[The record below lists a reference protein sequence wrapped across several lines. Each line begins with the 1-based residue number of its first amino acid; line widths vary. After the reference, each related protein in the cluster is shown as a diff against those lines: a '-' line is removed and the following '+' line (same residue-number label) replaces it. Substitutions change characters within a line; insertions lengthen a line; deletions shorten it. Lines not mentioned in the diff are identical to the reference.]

1 MTQATSRPLGKRV
14 LGVALMLL
22 GAAMIG
28 WGAHYLTINGTCSST
43 GYVSY
48 GPVPKCGGGEFF
60 YITATFFAGPAVA
73 LVGWGYAQVFS
84 LLWPLVSL
92 CVGAGMVT
100 IRLDQNAAT
109 GSASFGLVAG
119 IAFFALAVVSGIVT
133 VRNRRRGK
141 TPRGVPWGAGTGSAS
156 SPGGPLITPGSSSFT
171 GPVQSHLNTPAP
183 GPFDFGGV
191 TDEPPFTGGAGT
203 DPLDRIAKLAQLRDS
218 GALTNEEFER
228 EKAKLLSQM

>member
-1 MTQATSRPLGKRV
+1 MTQAKSRPLGKRV

-48 GPVPKCGGGEFF
+48 GPVPKCSGGEFF

-73 LVGWGYAQVFS
+73 LVGWGYAQIFS
-84 LLWPLVSL
+84 LLWPLVCL
-92 CVGAGMVT
+92 ATGAGMIT

-109 GSASFGLVAG
+109 GSAAFGLAAG
-119 IAFFALAVVSGIVT
+119 IVFFALAVVSGVVT

-141 TPRGVPWGAGTGSAS
+141 TRGAVVPGVGAVSAG

-171 GPVQSHLNTPAP
+171 GPAQGHLNTPAP
-183 GPFDFGGV
+183 GPVDFGGL
-191 TDEPPFTGGAGT
+191 TDDSPSAGAAGM